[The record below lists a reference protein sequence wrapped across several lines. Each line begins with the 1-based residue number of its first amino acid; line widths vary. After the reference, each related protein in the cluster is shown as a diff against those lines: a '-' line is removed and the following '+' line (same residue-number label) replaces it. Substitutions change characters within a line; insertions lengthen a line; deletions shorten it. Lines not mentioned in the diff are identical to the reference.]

1 MSTATDAIDSA
12 IAIQR
17 ALAEHRQM
25 AGFAL
30 SVRIGLHSA
39 EATRHNDNYSGQGVH
54 IAARV
59 AALANGGEIVA
70 TTESLPAGVDSRERR
85 QASLKGVEAPV
96 DVASVVWSD

>member
-1 MSTATDAIDSA
+1 
-12 IAIQR
+12 
-17 ALAEHRQM
+17 M

-70 TTESLPAGVDSRERR
+70 TIQSVPAGVNVREKR
-85 QASLKGVEAPV
+85 QATLKGVEAAM